1 MMALDRPTEALV
13 RFAAAIAGGRE
24 PRVADAAQFA
34 WQAGV
39 PVLWGDELV
48 LQSVLMVGYPRAL
61 SAAAQWR
68 LATGQPPAA
77 EPAERRAPS
86 AECREPSAE
95 CRGEATCRTIY
106 GANYEKLRNNVAA
119 LHPALDMW
127 MVSEGYGRTLS
138 RPGLDLIRREFC
150 VIAQVTV
157 LEAERQLHSHLR
169 GARNAGADRGAI
181 TAVLDA
187 TANEASAAAMTMAR
201 GLWERVTG

>member
-1 MMALDRPTEALV
+1 MMALDRPTDALV

-24 PRVADAAQFA
+24 PRVADRAEFA

-39 PVLWGDELV
+39 SVLWGDELV

-68 LATGQPPAA
+68 QATGQPPAA
-77 EPAERRAPS
+77 ECRDPS
-86 AECREPSAE
+86 AECRDPSAE
-95 CRGEATCRTIY
+95 CRGVATCRTIY
-106 GANYEKLRNNVAA
+106 GANYEQLRNNVAG
-119 LHPALDMW
+119 LHPALDRW
-127 MVSEGYGRTLS
+127 MVSDGYGRTLS

-169 GARNAGADRGAI
+169 GARNAGADCDAI

-187 TANEASAAAMTMAR
+187 TATEASAAAMAMAR
-201 GLWERVTG
+201 RLWARVTG